1 MVPALTSSGYRRPA
15 GRLGNALQE
24 LLRAFAGTGAKM
36 FSDLLALGRRVR
48 YPAPLSTSGDL
59 MNAMTTLRFLP
70 TAAQAA
76 PVSHGLAPGGN
87 RSLIGPDRTLAE
99 RCMR

>member
-1 MVPALTSSGYRRPA
+1 
-15 GRLGNALQE
+15 
-24 LLRAFAGTGAKM
+24 
-36 FSDLLALGRRVR
+36 
-48 YPAPLSTSGDL
+48 

-99 RCMR
+99 RCIR